1 MNEKDLK
8 EYENNIKLVSSLKK
22 SNKYSYISGKQIT
35 DVDTGTRFYDF
46 QGIRLPSVTTILAK
60 TKNQS
65 YLTAWKNK
73 VGHEKAESIKNLSSK
88 RGTAMHKFLESHIQG
103 VGYDDLTPIG
113 CEAKPMAQKIIEM
126 GLTPIS
132 EYYGSEVMLHY
143 PGLYAGSTDLVCL
156 HNGLETI
163 VDFKQSNRPKK
174 EEWIEDYYIQIAA
187 YAMAHDAYYG
197 STIEQGV
204 IMVCTPDLYY
214 QEFKVSGAELKSWK
228 HKFLK
233 RLDHYHELIHDEK
246 ERAKIDPNKLL
257 KEFEED
263 GQSKEFEA
271 LAIKVRNGEVPP
283 DEVFDHFRNQE
294 FLKHFKNKYRKEIHG
309 MSPDYLRKIGYKK
322 PTKKVK

>member
-1 MNEKDLK
+1 VERLTLGRGLNYMDVETMAAGLKDIRNGKKMMNDKDIKEFHNLDKLK
-8 EYENNIKLVSSLKK
+8 GLKK

-35 DVDTGTRFYDF
+35 DVDTGTRYYDF
-46 QGIRLPSVTTILAK
+46 QGMRLPSVTTVLAK

-88 RGTAMHKFLESHIQG
+88 RGTSMHKFLESHIQG
-103 VGYDDLTPIG
+103 IGYDDLTAIG
-113 CEAKPMAQKIIEM
+113 CQAKPMAEKIMEM

-143 PGLYAGSTDLVCL
+143 PGLYAGSTDLVCM
-156 HNGLETI
+156 HNDLETI

-197 STIEQGV
+197 STIQQGV

-214 QEFKVSGAELKSWK
+214 QEFKCSGAELKKWK

-233 RLDHYHELIHDEK
+233 RLDHYHELINDEK
-246 ERAKIDPNKLL
+246 ERAKVDPNKLL
-257 KEFEED
+257 EEFERD
-263 GQSKEFEA
+263 TS
-271 LAIKVRNGEVPP
+271 NDP
-283 DEVFDHFRNQE
+283 
-294 FLKHFKNKYRKEIHG
+294 FKGTSIEGK
-309 MSPDYLRKIGYKK
+309 D
-322 PTKKVK
+322 